1 MSTNIV
7 TLTNA
12 GLIASGATFSS
23 EDQATIDNLST
34 DEVNALIS
42 VSQAVTTDFLV
53 RNCGSSSPGP
63 RPPHTRLGLCFRITG
78 LPCQPRLSLLTA

>member
-42 VSQAVTTDFLV
+42 VSQAVTTDFWS
-53 RNCGSSSPGP
+53 GTAA
-63 RPPHTRLGLCFRITG
+63 RPPPGLAHHTPDGIVF
-78 LPCQPRLSLLTA
+78 